1 MIAADKLTE
10 DVRQFSRAWMRAFG
24 NQGPGPAKWAGGISV
39 LEDNGFLPE
48 GITSPYE
55 YFLARENGGIP
66 EERELFFNFIQV
78 PEYWEIRTGNRGGG
92 IYDMGRKKADICFAE
107 PVEKRN
113 VQRVEWRMDNGRTY
127 KIDYYNKYG
136 KHYAS
141 AFLGAAGKVESKV
154 YYSDRHQEV
163 IVEQPGDDTVTLLH
177 DGRVQAVFLSGA
189 DFAEYYLKEAGKE
202 NPGAGHMLWLQDRE
216 PELLW
221 KPGRTQSG
229 IWDCVLF
236 RYEEALERYRRAG
249 GTRGRCFYGVPGEN
263 PVNGA
268 GEEALILTASD
279 QIAGIEYLA
288 EECIFPAGDY
298 EALSQAVADL
308 AGYPGAVHETL
319 RKQQDR
325 KREAWES
332 LRERLG

>member
-1 MIAADKLTE
+1 
-10 DVRQFSRAWMRAFG
+10 
-24 NQGPGPAKWAGGISV
+24 
-39 LEDNGFLPE
+39 
-48 GITSPYE
+48 
-55 YFLARENGGIP
+55 
-66 EERELFFNFIQV
+66 
-78 PEYWEIRTGNRGGG
+78 
-92 IYDMGRKKADICFAE
+92 
-107 PVEKRN
+107 
-113 VQRVEWRMDNGRTY
+113 
-127 KIDYYNKYG
+127 
-136 KHYAS
+136 
-141 AFLGAAGKVESKV
+141 
-154 YYSDRHQEV
+154 
-163 IVEQPGDDTVTLLH
+163 
-177 DGRVQAVFLSGA
+177 
-189 DFAEYYLKEAGKE
+189 
-202 NPGAGHMLWLQDRE
+202 MLWLQDRE

-332 LRERLG
+332 LREWLG